1 MLRSPDVTRGADAIS
16 VRSTRRLETAA
27 SRERLFGEASRATCH
42 GYMIADR
49 TSTDQASAVEMRA
62 PLYLAYGLTLHAA
75 LQACRRS
82 PVVAGRSPSSFESLP
97 GDCLTV

>member
-1 MLRSPDVTRGADAIS
+1 VFAQPGDSRLRR
-16 VRSTRRLETAA
+16 AA
-27 SRERLFGEASRATCH
+27 SACSERPSRATCH

-62 PLYLAYGLTLHAA
+62 PLYLANWLTLHAA

-82 PVVAGRSPSSFESLP
+82 LVVAGRSPSSFESLP

>member
-1 MLRSPDVTRGADAIS
+1 VFAQPGDS
-16 VRSTRRLETAA
+16 RLQRAA
-27 SRERLFGEASRATCH
+27 SACSERPSRATCH
-42 GYMIADR
+42 GYMIPDR

>member
-1 MLRSPDVTRGADAIS
+1 MFAQPGDSRLRR
-16 VRSTRRLETAA
+16 AA
-27 SRERLFGEASRATCH
+27 SACSERPSRATCH

-75 LQACRRS
+75 PQARRRS
-82 PVVAGRSPSSFESLP
+82 PVIAGRSPSSFESLP